1 MKPAILVPLLIAL
14 LVLLSFWGLSTGSAG
29 ITPAGIFRA
38 LVSGGEDREALLITT
53 VRLPRVLAALAVGAA
68 LGGAGA
74 ILQMLTRNPLA
85 DPGLLGINAGAALA
99 VVLLVVALPGVSRAA
114 LVPAGVIGA
123 GLAALAVHAL
133 GASGRGGATP
143 LRLTLAGVVIA
154 GFLAS
159 LTAVLLIFDTAT
171 LDAVRQW
178 TVGSLSGQ
186 TMSGLMA
193 ALPWLVLALT
203 VALIVQGRLAVI
215 GLGADIAAGLGV
227 SIALWWGAGIALA
240 ALMAASAVA
249 LAGPVGFVGLIVPQ
263 SMRLI
268 AGARFS
274 RLLPLS
280 MLAGAAAVLLADT
293 LPRAALGRDIP
304 VGVALALTG
313 GPVFLALARSRIGR
327 LA

>member
-1 MKPAILVPLLIAL
+1 MRAVLAL
-14 LVLLSFWGLSTGSAG
+14 LLGLLALALWALGTGSAG
-29 ITPAGIFRA
+29 IGPHEILIA
-38 LVSGGEDREALLITT
+38 LIHGGDSREVLLITT
-53 VRLPRVLAALAVGAA
+53 VRLPRMLAALAVGAA
-68 LGGAGA
+68 LGGSGA

-99 VVLLVVALPGVSRAA
+99 VVLLVT
-114 LVPAGVIGA
+114 LVPGAGRSAMVPVAFLGA

-133 GASGRGGATP
+133 GAAGRSGATP

-154 GFLAS
+154 SFLAA
-159 LTAVLLIFDTAT
+159 LTAVLLIFDAAT

-186 TMSGLMA
+186 GMVDLA
-193 ALPWLVLALT
+193 APLPWLAFAVAA
-203 VALIVQGRLAVI
+203 ALILQSRLAVI
-215 GLGADIAAGLGV
+215 GLGPEVAAGLGANV
-227 SIALWWGAGIALA
+227 ALWWGIGIALA
-240 ALMAASAVA
+240 ALLAASAVA

-263 SMRLI
+263 AVRLV
-268 AGARFS
+268 AGARFA

-293 LPRAALGRDIP
+293 LPRATLGRDIP
-304 VGVALALTG
+304 VGVALALIG
-313 GPVFLALARSRIGR
+313 GPVFLWLARSRIGR